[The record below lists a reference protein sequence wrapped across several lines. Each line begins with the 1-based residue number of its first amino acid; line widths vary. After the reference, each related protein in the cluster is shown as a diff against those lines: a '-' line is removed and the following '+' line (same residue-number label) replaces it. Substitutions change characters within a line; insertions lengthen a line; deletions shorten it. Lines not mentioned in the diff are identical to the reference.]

1 MVIMNEI
8 RSRVRAIIFGIT
20 GIIVAFLIF
29 RIGLDLIGASTTN
42 AFVKII
48 FDISNYFITPFIGL
62 IEVQVSGIPS
72 RLNFDAIL
80 ALGVYV
86 TFAIIF
92 AEIVTA
98 FLYDNAED
106 ILQNIVDGIFKFLEF
121 ILFLR
126 IIFELFALTSRAVLP
141 QFVNTIYS
149 LTNWTKGIL
158 FDIKI
163 GEGFLDLSAVIVLII
178 IVTLD
183 ITTENL
189 IRNFFEQRRKRIK
202 IRETRTTEKSI
213 AEIVQPKPV
222 IINQPAPQP
231 IIVQQPQQ
239 QVQAPSPQQNI
250 TINLPMPTAQPQQQ
264 RQPLPQFVEYSDKT
278 AQPVDI
284 KVNVVDA
291 EDLDPKVVETK
302 TVVKK
307 KGIFDRFR
315 RR

>member
-98 FLYDNAED
+98 FLYDNVED

-149 LTNWTKGIL
+149 LTNWTRGIL

-189 IRNFFEQRRKRIK
+189 IRNFFEQRRKIIK
-202 IRETRTTEKSI
+202 IRETKRTERSI
-213 AEIVQPKPV
+213 AELTQPQQV
-222 IINQPAPQP
+222 VVNQPTPQP
-231 IIVQQPQQ
+231 IIVQPQQ
-239 QVQAPSPQQNI
+239 QVQQPIPQQNI
-250 TINLPMPTAQPQQQ
+250 TINLPMPPVQSQQQ

-278 AQPVDI
+278 ARPADI
-284 KVNVVDA
+284 KVNVLDA

-302 TVVKK
+302 TVIKK
-307 KGIFDRFR
+307 KGIFDGFKNR
-315 RR
+315 